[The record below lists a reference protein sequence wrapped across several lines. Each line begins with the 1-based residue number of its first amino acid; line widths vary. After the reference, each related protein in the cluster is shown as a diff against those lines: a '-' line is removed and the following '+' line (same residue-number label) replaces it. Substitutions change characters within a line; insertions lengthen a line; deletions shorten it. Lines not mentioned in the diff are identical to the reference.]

1 MPPIAELIGTHPRK
15 RSKPITKEGY
25 MSTMNRFLCFRQT
38 RNMHESGFRYIEYGY
53 LTYDENNNEVI
64 EIVDRYDVVLSTYTA
79 LPRFNIDLTKSGWF
93 RVLPRTSEILEWSYG
108 GTIEVAKAEEQTN
121 DTDR

>member
-1 MPPIAELIGTHPRK
+1 
-15 RSKPITKEGY
+15 
-25 MSTMNRFLCFRQT
+25 MNRFLCFRQT